1 MRRGDRIELLKKLA
15 DRLAADDYSWEDRR
29 LVLYQF
35 GFRVSDPHE
44 WEGTARAYLIW
55 HLEDANDETLVEL
68 DEYLFSGSSR
78 ETLDAANLP
87 WESGAFRLFI
97 SHTSPNAAL
106 AGELRGYFAPWRID
120 AFVAHVD
127 VEPVRE
133 WEHVIEAA
141 LSSCHA
147 LAALVTDDF
156 VRSKWCDQEVG
167 YCLAR
172 HIPIVPVRHGVDPH
186 GFIAK
191 FQAAR
196 VAQPGTAPWIADGIF
211 RALARHA
218 AVRELMVAPVVHRFA
233 TTRSYEG
240 ARANFPLLQELP
252 AEAWTRELV
261 DIAERATQVNSQ
273 LKNANLLHPTR
284 SVPDATAELLA
295 PIRERLGMDV
305 PIDTGIADDDIP
317 F

>member
-35 GFRVSDPHE
+35 GFRFSDPHE

-68 DEYLFSGSSR
+68 DEYLFSGPSR

-147 LAALVTDDF
+147 LAALATDDF

-167 YCLAR
+167 YCLADTSQSSPCDTES
-172 HIPIVPVRHGVDPH
+172 IPTDSSRSSRPRASRSQAPPRGLQTESSVRS
-186 GFIAK
+186 
-191 FQAAR
+191 
-196 VAQPGTAPWIADGIF
+196 
-211 RALARHA
+211 LA
-218 AVRELMVAPVVHRFA
+218 
-233 TTRSYEG
+233 TRLY
-240 ARANFPLLQELP
+240 
-252 AEAWTRELV
+252 
-261 DIAERATQVNSQ
+261 VN
-273 LKNANLLHPTR
+273 
-284 SVPDATAELLA
+284 
-295 PIRERLGMDV
+295 
-305 PIDTGIADDDIP
+305 
-317 F
+317 